1 MDIIQIAETIGTE
14 FQAAVKA
21 AEAAKAVAV
30 DDIGRR
36 LEGAEEAR
44 QAGIAKVRKMREDA
58 ARLISESLTLEEQT
72 EANFRTAQR
81 EIRDSLADLRGS
93 SPVLKP
99 VTGKRGMRAIDG
111 GKQAAE
117 G

>member
-1 MDIIQIAETIGTE
+1 MDIVQIAETISTE

-21 AEAAKAVAV
+21 AENAKAVAV

-36 LEGAEEAR
+36 FDEAEEAR
-44 QAGIAKVRKMREDA
+44 LAGLAKVRKMREDA
-58 ARLISESLTLEEQT
+58 ARLVSDSISLEEQT
-72 EANFRTAQR
+72 EATYRASQR
-81 EIRDSLADLRGS
+81 QIRDSLAELRGS
-93 SPVLKP
+93 APALKP
-99 VTGKRGMRAIDG
+99 VTGKRGMRTIEG

>member
-1 MDIIQIAETIGTE
+1 MDIVQIAETIGTE

-36 LEGAEEAR
+36 LTEAEDAR

-58 ARLISESLTLEEQT
+58 ARILSESIALEEQT

-81 EIRDSLADLRGS
+81 EIRESLADLRGA

-99 VTGKRGMRAIDG
+99 VTKRGMRAIEG
-111 GKQAAE
+111 GKQAAAE
-117 G
+117 